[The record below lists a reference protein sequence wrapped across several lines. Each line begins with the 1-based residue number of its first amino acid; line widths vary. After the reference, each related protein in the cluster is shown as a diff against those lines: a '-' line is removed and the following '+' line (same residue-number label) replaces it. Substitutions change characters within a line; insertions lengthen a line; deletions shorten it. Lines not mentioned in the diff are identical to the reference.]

1 MKNNNRRK
9 FHIILTICMAVIV
22 ILMDMLFFILPD
34 RESSETE
41 NRNLQQFPKLTW
53 NTVTQG
59 RFETQFDDYIAD
71 QFPMRDMW
79 TGAATTVRRFA
90 GNTESNRIFLGKDGY
105 LIQRFD
111 APAEDEYQS
120 VKNSITDTAHGHYNL
135 NIYAMIIPTAVSIMN
150 DHLPAGSSYLAG
162 DENALIDRLN
172 ADMLNSGITVIDVR
186 EILAGLRDSGTQVY
200 YRTDHHWTTDA
211 AYAAYQAFAAVSG
224 SGTAETA
231 YERLLVTDSFQGT
244 LSASSGFRTGET
256 DKIYVYL
263 SDYDAISPNDENTVV
278 TGDETGAAGY
288 AAVAIDDEIGAA
300 GYTAVAIDDEIG
312 AAGGNDHAAQDGRTG
327 TAAQHFYTVTN
338 MDTGE
343 KRASLYDTSFLET
356 RDKYAVFLGG
366 NHGELK
372 IQTTSSSERSIL
384 VIKDSYANCFIPFMI
399 PDFRTII
406 VIDPRYYLGDLDQ
419 IISDEDITDILFLYN
434 AETL

>member
-1 MKNNNRRK
+1 MKKNNNRRK
-9 FHIILTICMAVIV
+9 FHIILAICMAVI
-22 ILMDMLFFILPD
+22 IIIMDVLFFILPD

-59 RFETQFDDYIAD
+59 RFESQFDDYIAD
-71 QFPMRDMW
+71 QFPMRNMW
-79 TGAATTVRRFA
+79 TGAATTVQRFA
-90 GNTESNRIFLGKDGY
+90 GNTESNGIFLGKDGY

-111 APAEDEYQS
+111 ALSEDEYQS
-120 VKNSITDTAHGHYNL
+120 VKNSITDTAHGHFDL

-150 DHLPAGSSYLAG
+150 DYLPAGSSYLAG
-162 DENALIDRLN
+162 DENALIDRIN
-172 ADMLNSGITVIDVR
+172 TDMGNSGITVIDVR
-186 EILAGLRDSGTQVY
+186 EILSDLKDSGTQVY

-211 AYAAYQAFAAVSG
+211 AYAAYQAFAASSG
-224 SGTAETA
+224 SDTAETS

-263 SDYDAISPNDENTVV
+263 SDYDTTSADDGNVYAID
-278 TGDETGAAGY
+278 GETGAYGNGNDDMP
-288 AAVAIDDEIGAA
+288 DDETDTANA
-300 GYTAVAIDDEIG
+300 DTAVQ
-312 AAGGNDHAAQDGRTG
+312 GGITDK
-327 TAAQHFYTVTN
+327 FYTVTN

-356 RDKYAVFLGG
+356 RDKYAMFLGG

-372 IQTTSSSERSIL
+372 IQTTSSSERSIM
-384 VIKDSYANCFIPFMI
+384 VIKDSYANCFIPFLI

-419 IISDEDITDILFLYN
+419 LISDEGITDILFIYN
-434 AETL
+434 TETL